1 MCLKGTSFLRMSFIQ
16 QMKKKKEK
24 EKEQESNSV
33 LKIKAAVFF
42 FNASFCFISYF
53 QFS

>member
-1 MCLKGTSFLRMSFIQ
+1 MSFIQ
-16 QMKKKKEK
+16 QIKKKKKRK
-24 EKEQESNSV
+24 EEESNSI

-42 FNASFCFISYF
+42 NAPFCVISYF